1 MCRGAAAPCGLG
13 QRAVNGPKLPP
24 SPWKRRPCLAAPWR
38 RLDGWAARV
47 AHLVVASVSRRRL
60 PHRSPGRARGPAAPR
75 GGAGKAAGRRQGKPS
90 PTSRH
95 WSPLGAHTL
104 SLNQNGS
111 TCCCERELESRH
123 QSVDKR
129 LESPE
134 RAPQRA
140 RMQLQGAAPKAEP
153 VAALE
158 EAPIPKTP
166 SISLNCCIGCSTPLI
181 APTLTEG
188 PLPTLTPLTDAS
200 TSPGWS
206 SPASSPLAL
215 AMASPPALRRP
226 AAQSRLG
233 GRPSFHDSSGP

>member
-1 MCRGAAAPCGLG
+1 MLLVCRGAAAPCGLW
-13 QRAVNGPKLPP
+13 QRAVDGPKLLP

-104 SLNQNGS
+104 SLNQNGYDLRRQKRKR
-111 TCCCERELESRH
+111 TCESRH

-129 LESPE
+129 LGIRGLRASPQ
-134 RAPQRA
+134 AT
-140 RMQLQGAAPKAEP
+140 RMQLLGRRLQRGRSKHW
-153 VAALE
+153 
-158 EAPIPKTP
+158 KWRQ
-166 SISLNCCIGCSTPLI
+166 SHRR
-181 APTLTEG
+181 
-188 PLPTLTPLTDAS
+188 LPY
-200 TSPGWS
+200 
-206 SPASSPLAL
+206 
-215 AMASPPALRRP
+215 
-226 AAQSRLG
+226 
-233 GRPSFHDSSGP
+233 H